1 MAEGS
6 VTSSDVVRIE
16 NHGAV
21 RVISMNRP
29 DKLNALNTALL
40 VALRDALVAAD
51 QDDSVRAL
59 VLTGE
64 GRGFSA
70 GADLSEFRGEQT
82 PETRQ
87 AQRAA
92 LQSDVRDCR

>member
-1 MAEGS
+1 
-6 VTSSDVVRIE
+6 
-16 NHGAV
+16 
-21 RVISMNRP
+21 MNRP

-40 VALRDALVAAD
+40 VALRDALQDAD
-51 QDDSVRAL
+51 QDDRVRAL

-82 PETRQ
+82 PEASSATRC
-87 AQRAA
+87 APA
-92 LQSDVRDCR
+92 